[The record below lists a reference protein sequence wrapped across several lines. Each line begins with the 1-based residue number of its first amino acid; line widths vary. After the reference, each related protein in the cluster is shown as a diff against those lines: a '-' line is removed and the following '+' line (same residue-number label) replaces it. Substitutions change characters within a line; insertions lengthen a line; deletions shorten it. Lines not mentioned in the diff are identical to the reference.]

1 MAVILDQ
8 SPDILRLSDPWR
20 FPHTTVTHED
30 AINAKKKRYGKMVQM
45 SHTRDA
51 QGKINAH
58 ATLVAAKMRRDL
70 YASGDLDDE
79 ENHQIVQEARKL
91 AKEDMEARR

>member
-1 MAVILDQ
+1 
-8 SPDILRLSDPWR
+8 
-20 FPHTTVTHED
+20 
-30 AINAKKKRYGKMVQM
+30 M

-58 ATLVAAKMRRDL
+58 ATLVAARIRRDL
-70 YASGDLDDE
+70 YAAGELDDE

-91 AKEDMEARR
+91 AREDKVGRR